1 MDESEQNE
9 ANIQQNFQA
18 LLAKFSKPLLAL
30 TELN

>member
-18 LLAKFSKPLLAL
+18 LLAKFSKTLLAL
-30 TELN
+30 LPN